1 MPAATTTAYRAA
13 FAGLSAGSG
22 HSWLCSF
29 DQLTGRSCEDRRPWL
44 ADRMNELAWIFA
56 VSVLACTAMLNH
68 LHLALELSPTCAEG
82 GSDQYSAKR

>member
-1 MPAATTTAYRAA
+1 
-13 FAGLSAGSG
+13 
-22 HSWLCSF
+22 
-29 DQLTGRSCEDRRPWL
+29 
-44 ADRMNELAWIFA
+44 MNELAWIFA